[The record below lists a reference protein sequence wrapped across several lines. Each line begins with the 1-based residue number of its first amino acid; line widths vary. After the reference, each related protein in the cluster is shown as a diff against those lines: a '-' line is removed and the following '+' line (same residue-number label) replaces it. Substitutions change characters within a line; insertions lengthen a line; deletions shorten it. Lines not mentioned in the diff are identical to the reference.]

1 MQFAK
6 NVLVY
11 IFGLFTFSFCYCFY
25 EGITPKI
32 ILVSL
37 FLPSICVS
45 YLLKV
50 FRFDTGI
57 LRNSCALTENFEQ
70 TTTECSCFI
79 LDSVSHTCLQYL
91 LFCTFITMICWM
103 STEVVLNLVAP
114 LDSAV
119 LSLHFEQ
126 INIFWTSSF
135 DSISIVFDLLSV
147 SRRFPELYFLH

>member
-1 MQFAK
+1 MQFVK

-32 ILVSL
+32 ILVSQ
-37 FLPSICVS
+37 FLPSICIS

-91 LFCTFITMICWM
+91 F
-103 STEVVLNLVAP
+103 VLHIYN
-114 LDSAV
+114 
-119 LSLHFEQ
+119 
-126 INIFWTSSF
+126 N
-135 DSISIVFDLLSV
+135 DLLNVNRSGAE
-147 SRRFPELYFLH
+147 SCCSLGFSCTLFSL